1 MFGRIGQF
9 VVRRAWLVIAAW
21 IIVAGAVLTLSP
33 KLTTSSN
40 ETSFL
45 PPSYESIQATNLQAK
60 AFPNAFTPS
69 SVIVF
74 TRSNGGPLTVGDE
87 AKCIEV
93 VGQVKNAHIRLIQKI
108 LIGPLSPN
116 RLVQTAGIEMPL
128 GNPAD
133 PAYMDAIQQVRDQLA
148 RDTTGTGITARV
160 TGQVATQLDKYDAAL
175 RAEKIIGIATV
186 ALIVVLLL
194 LIFRSPIIALLPILV
209 IGLVRQVATGLVA
222 DASAWFNLQLDS
234 SITSLLIVVLFGI
247 GTDYILFLIYRY
259 RERLRAGDDAKSAMV
274 SAVTR
279 VGEAIA
285 SAAGAVIIAFLALLL
300 SSLGML
306 RSLGPA
312 LAIAVA
318 VTLLAGLTL
327 VPAVVSLLGARVFWP
342 SNSWKREAR
351 GTHFPSIGL
360 AVGRRPGVFAAA
372 SALLMIALSAGA
384 LAYTADFNMSASST
398 PKDKE
403 SVVAVK
409 ELRKGFPAGAI
420 SPTYVYLKSTDGSTL
435 DKTELSRYRQQL
447 QAVPGV
453 GTVDAPVLSTTEAT
467 ASYTLVLASDPQSDT
482 AMSTVERVRATA
494 HEDAPPGSE
503 ALVGGMT
510 AVYVDIDAAM
520 ARDYSIVFPV
530 AALLI
535 MVILGLLLR
544 SLVAPWYLLG
554 SVALGFG
561 ATLGAT
567 SLAFQVFGNQ
577 PGLMFTLPLIM
588 YLFVVALGTDYNIL
602 MVARLREE
610 AIGGLE
616 PRQAARAAIRFS
628 GPTIASAGAILA
640 GTFASMMLAGNLLM
654 TEMGSPSPSAS
665 SSPHSSWRC
674 SSPRA

>member
-1 MFGRIGQF
+1 M
-9 VVRRAWLVIAAW
+9 
-21 IIVAGAVLTLSP
+21 
-33 KLTTSSN
+33 
-40 ETSFL
+40 
-45 PPSYESIQATNLQAK
+45 
-60 AFPNAFTPS
+60 
-69 SVIVF
+69 
-74 TRSNGGPLTVGDE
+74 
-87 AKCIEV
+87 
-93 VGQVKNAHIRLIQKI
+93 
-108 LIGPLSPN
+108 
-116 RLVQTAGIEMPL
+116 
-128 GNPAD
+128 
-133 PAYMDAIQQVRDQLA
+133 
-148 RDTTGTGITARV
+148 
-160 TGQVATQLDKYDAAL
+160 
-175 RAEKIIGIATV
+175 
-186 ALIVVLLL
+186 
-194 LIFRSPIIALLPILV
+194 
-209 IGLVRQVATGLVA
+209 
-222 DASAWFNLQLDS
+222 
-234 SITSLLIVVLFGI
+234 VLFGI

-285 SAAGAVIIAFLALLL
+285 SAASAVIITFLALLL

-342 SNSWKREAR
+342 SNSRKREAR

-384 LAYTADFNMSASST
+384 LAYTADFNISASST

-403 SVVAVK
+403 SVVAVN
-409 ELRKGFPAGAI
+409 ELQKGFPAGAI

-435 DKTELSRYRQQL
+435 DKTELSRYGQQL

-494 HEDAPPGSE
+494 HEDRTARQRGARRRDDRRVRRHRRRHGTRLLDCLPRGRPTDHGDPGAAPAQSDG
-503 ALVGGMT
+503 AL
-510 AVYVDIDAAM
+510 
-520 ARDYSIVFPV
+520 
-530 AALLI
+530 
-535 MVILGLLLR
+535 
-544 SLVAPWYLLG
+544 YLLG

-567 SLAFQVFGNQ
+567 TLAFQVFGNQ

-610 AIGGLE
+610 ALGGLE

>member
-1 MFGRIGQF
+1 
-9 VVRRAWLVIAAW
+9 
-21 IIVAGAVLTLSP
+21 
-33 KLTTSSN
+33 
-40 ETSFL
+40 
-45 PPSYESIQATNLQAK
+45 
-60 AFPNAFTPS
+60 
-69 SVIVF
+69 
-74 TRSNGGPLTVGDE
+74 
-87 AKCIEV
+87 
-93 VGQVKNAHIRLIQKI
+93 
-108 LIGPLSPN
+108 
-116 RLVQTAGIEMPL
+116 
-128 GNPAD
+128 
-133 PAYMDAIQQVRDQLA
+133 
-148 RDTTGTGITARV
+148 
-160 TGQVATQLDKYDAAL
+160 
-175 RAEKIIGIATV
+175 
-186 ALIVVLLL
+186 
-194 LIFRSPIIALLPILV
+194 
-209 IGLVRQVATGLVA
+209 
-222 DASAWFNLQLDS
+222 
-234 SITSLLIVVLFGI
+234 
-247 GTDYILFLIYRY
+247 
-259 RERLRAGDDAKSAMV
+259 MV

-279 VGEAIA
+279 VGEATA

-327 VPAVVSLLGARVFWP
+327 VPGVVSLLGARVFWP

-351 GTHFPSIGL
+351 GTHFASIGH
-360 AVGRRPGVFAAA
+360 AVGRRPGVLAAA

-403 SVVAVK
+403 SVVAMN
-409 ELRKGFPAGAI
+409 ELQKGFPAGAI
-420 SPTYVYLKSTDGSTL
+420 SPTYVYLKSTDGGTL

-494 HEDAPPGSE
+494 RDAPPGSE

-520 ARDYSIVFPV
+520 TRDYSIVFPV

-544 SLVAPWYLLG
+544 SLVAPWYLMA

-567 SLAFQVFGNQ
+567 TLAFQVFGNQ

-610 AIGGLE
+610 AISELE
-616 PRQAARAAIRFS
+616 PRRAARAAIRFS
-628 GPTIASAGAILA
+628 GPTIASAGVIL
-640 GTFASMMLAGNLLM
+640 LA
-654 TEMGSPSPSAS
+654 
-665 SSPHSSWRC
+665 R
-674 SSPRA
+674 SPR